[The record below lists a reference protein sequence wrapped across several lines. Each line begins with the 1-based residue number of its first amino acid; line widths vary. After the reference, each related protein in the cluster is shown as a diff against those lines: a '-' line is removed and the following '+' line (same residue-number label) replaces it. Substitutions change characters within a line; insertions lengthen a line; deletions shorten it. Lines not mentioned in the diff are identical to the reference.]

1 MAGRLRAVT
10 GTVSELVESL
20 IADTGDAIGRVR
32 MLRELAQRMAGA
44 TPASARYFAPGLSVP
59 ASTIY
64 TIGEVGS
71 IAPGATA
78 DPTFQIPRP
87 GVAVGL
93 LISGRGLGTLTLDEE
108 AANLGWQLTRE
119 ASISTVAAIS
129 TVGTP
134 VAPQF
139 ASVRGMTSQWPW
151 LPLIVPARGA
161 GVWTLSI
168 RNNHPTEPISVV
180 ANLAFLEG
188 TDAYHRACVE
198 LTAPSELVG

>member
-1 MAGRLRAVT
+1 MYGRLRAAT
-10 GTVSELVESL
+10 GTISELVESL

-64 TIGEVGS
+64 TVGEIGA
-71 IAPGATA
+71 IAPGTVA
-78 DPTFQIPRP
+78 DTQFQIPRP

-93 LISGRGLGTLTLDEE
+93 LISGRGLSGLTLDEE

-119 ASISTVAAIS
+119 ATISTVASIS
-129 TVGTP
+129 STNNAAV
-134 VAPQF
+134 PQF
-139 ASVRGMTSQWPW
+139 ATVRGMTSQWPW
-151 LPLIVPARGA
+151 LPLIIPARGA
-161 GVWTLSI
+161 GVWTLSV
-168 RNNHPTEPISVV
+168 RNNHPAEPISVV

-198 LTAPSELVG
+198 LTQPISE

>member
-1 MAGRLRAVT
+1 MYGRLRAAT
-10 GTVSELVESL
+10 GTISELVESL

-64 TIGEVGS
+64 TVGEIGA
-71 IAPGATA
+71 IAPGTVA
-78 DPTFQIPRP
+78 DTQFQIPRP

-93 LISGRGLGTLTLDEE
+93 LISGRGLSGLTLDEE

-119 ASISTVAAIS
+119 ATISTVASIS
-129 TVGTP
+129 STNNAAV
-134 VAPQF
+134 PQF

-151 LPLIVPARGA
+151 LPLIIPARGA
-161 GVWTLSI
+161 GVWTLSV
-168 RNNHPTEPISVV
+168 RNNHPAEPISVV

-198 LTAPSELVG
+198 LTQPIAE